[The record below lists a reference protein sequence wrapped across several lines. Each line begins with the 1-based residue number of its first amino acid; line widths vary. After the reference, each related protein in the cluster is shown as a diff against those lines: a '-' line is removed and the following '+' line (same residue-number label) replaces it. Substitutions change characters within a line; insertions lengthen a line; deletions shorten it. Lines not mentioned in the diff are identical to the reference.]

1 MASLHSDQMNSPS
14 SLYRPIAHWVLI
26 AAVTALTG
34 WLVAAL
40 HPDGGASVAVAILL
54 VTLTTIGPVIL
65 LGLSI
70 TSPGGLFGIVM
81 FVAFGFWS
89 LTWLSIPAVSW
100 GLHQS
105 DVVHALYLVSGG
117 MAAYWLGYA
126 LIGPPKALPIIRP
139 TRLIPVGLLWG
150 LFAVGVAAD
159 LVLLRSGTLG
169 YFFSAG
175 TAGQTTLSW
184 VQWVRVI
191 AGLTQVIAIVTA
203 IHTFGADSRPH
214 RN

>member
-1 MASLHSDQMNSPS
+1 MVSLHSERMNSPS
-14 SLYRPIAHWVLI
+14 SVHRPIAQWVLL
-26 AAVTALTG
+26 AVVTALIG

-54 VTLTTIGPVIL
+54 VTLTTIGPVVL
-65 LGLSI
+65 FGLSI

-81 FVAFGFWS
+81 FVAFGFGS

-139 TRLIPVGLLWG
+139 THVKPCVNRTVVMDP
-150 LFAVGVAAD
+150 
-159 LVLLRSGTLG
+159 
-169 YFFSAG
+169 
-175 TAGQTTLSW
+175 
-184 VQWVRVI
+184 
-191 AGLTQVIAIVTA
+191 
-203 IHTFGADSRPH
+203 
-214 RN
+214 